1 VFLHHFQGLTLV
13 EADDIQMLGKLS
25 ALLRASPSSLM
36 SRLLEA
42 VSQSDY
48 ALVERRCNKL
58 TRRAA
63 SLKDFIEEPA
73 LRRSKNKEA
82 SRYFFIFIP
91 VLLHRNLLL

>member
-1 VFLHHFQGLTLV
+1 
-13 EADDIQMLGKLS
+13 MLGKLS

-58 TRRAA
+58 KRRAG
-63 SLKDFIEEPA
+63 SLKEFIEEPA

-82 SRYFFIFIP
+82 SRY
-91 VLLHRNLLL
+91 LLTLLYFSVNLIMPYVQSLFY